1 MKFEVVTD
9 CVFQPSLACVKAEN
23 TSSLSGGGIEYHTPS
38 VGTENFGI
46 SPNVKLCLT
55 CTIRADFTSHRQMSL
70 LLYPSDS
77 WEAFQDI
84 LPALG
89 HSVA

>member
-9 CVFQPSLACVKAEN
+9 CVFQPLLACVKAEN
-23 TSSLSGGGIEYHTPS
+23 TSSLGGGGIEYYTLS
-38 VGTENFGI
+38 IGTENFGI
-46 SPNVKLCLT
+46 SPNVKLCPT
-55 CTIRADFTSHRQMSL
+55 CTIRAGFTSHRQTSL
-70 LLYPSDS
+70 LLYPSEP